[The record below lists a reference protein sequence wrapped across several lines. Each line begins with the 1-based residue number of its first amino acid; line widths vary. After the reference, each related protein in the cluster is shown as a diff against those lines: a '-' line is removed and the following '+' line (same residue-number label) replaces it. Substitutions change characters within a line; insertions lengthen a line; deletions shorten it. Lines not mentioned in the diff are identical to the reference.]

1 MIPDFVACL
10 PCSAIE
16 MNHTR
21 KKENGTYVSIIVKA
35 LIFCFLCLVTH
46 KTCLKME
53 NVFVFSIYLPD
64 ILVLRN
70 ITHSLDCSLVEEIL
84 LRSAEAVSKPC
95 FFLRVKFKTV
105 FQGKLTM
112 AFTLAFIGITFLV
125 SVLSATQ
132 NYPCN
137 VLFQR

>member
-1 MIPDFVACL
+1 M
-10 PCSAIE
+10 
-16 MNHTR
+16 
-21 KKENGTYVSIIVKA
+21 
-35 LIFCFLCLVTH
+35 
-46 KTCLKME
+46 
-53 NVFVFSIYLPD
+53 FSIYLPD

-95 FFLRVKFKTV
+95 FFLRVKSKTV

-112 AFTLAFIGITFLV
+112 AFKIIAVFIGITFLV
-125 SVLSATQ
+125 SVSSATKH
-132 NYPCN
+132 YPCN